1 MTASRA
7 TARVW
12 LSTLGV
18 VTGILLS
25 RHGVSL
31 RLALG
36 CAIAGAL
43 LVACRRRPTLG
54 LIGIVLVASGLAAAR
69 PPVEP
74 AYGETWGGAPAQA
87 FRGALSAGLEGAPDG
102 SAALLAGLTIG
113 ETSGV
118 DAATTESF
126 RRSGLSHLVA
136 VSGSNV
142 AMVLAAIAIVTV
154 RLPLMVRGGLA
165 LLGLTMYVIVVGPEP
180 SVLRAA
186 AMGVVGLIAY
196 VAGRDAASL
205 NSLGIALVAVLGA
218 KPELLFAVGLHLSAA
233 ATLGI
238 VVWSR
243 SIERALVRIPA
254 LLRAPIAITVAAQV
268 AVSPLLIG
276 SFERFSLV
284 APLANVLAAPAVPPA
299 TVIGL
304 SSGIVALAS
313 PAAGRVVGAVAGPFA
328 GWILW
333 VAGVTARW
341 SWSSIEVPAVW
352 GWITGVPVGFA
363 LLVGAVRRPS

>member
-1 MTASRA
+1 MTAGRA

-12 LSTLGV
+12 LAALGV
-18 VTGILLS
+18 VIGILLS
-25 RHGVSL
+25 RHGVSS
-31 RLALG
+31 RDALA
-36 CAIAGAL
+36 CAVVGAL
-43 LVACRRRPTLG
+43 LVASRRRPTLG
-54 LIGIVLVASGLAAAR
+54 LVGIVLVASGLAAAR
-69 PPVEP
+69 PPAEP
-74 AYGETWGGAPAQA
+74 RFHETWGGTPAQG
-87 FRGALSAGLEGAPDG
+87 FRDSLAVGLEGAPDR

-113 ETSGV
+113 DTSGV
-118 DAATTESF
+118 DPATTESF

-142 AMVLAAIAIVTV
+142 AMVLAAIAILTV

-165 LLGLTMYVIVVGPEP
+165 LLGLAMYVIVVGPEP

-205 NSLGIALVAVLGA
+205 NSLGIALIAVLGA
-218 KPELLFAVGLHLSAA
+218 KPELLYSVGLHLSAA

-243 SIERALVRIPA
+243 AIERALVRIPA
-254 LLRAPIAITVAAQV
+254 LLRAPIAITVAAQI

-304 SSGIVALAS
+304 SSGVVALVS

-333 VAGVTARW
+333 VADATAAW
-341 SWSSIEVPAVW
+341 SWSSVDVPAVW
-352 GWITGVPVGFA
+352 GWITGIPVGFA
-363 LLVGAVRRPS
+363 LLVGAVRRPA